1 MTKNRSS
8 GIPFKADDP
17 RYSRAWYLINK
28 QGKTMEE
35 ALAIIR
41 GMGEKK
47 GSPKPRPVERVKI
60 IVEADTTQ
68 ATQAIQDLQAQVKQC
83 TEDLARIMNVKL
95 EGEIN
100 PLEALFYI
108 ADLQKEILAEL
119 KIISGTLHRKGP

>member
-35 ALAIIR
+35 AL
-41 GMGEKK
+41 
-47 GSPKPRPVERVKI
+47 
-60 IVEADTTQ
+60 
-68 ATQAIQDLQAQVKQC
+68 
-83 TEDLARIMNVKL
+83 
-95 EGEIN
+95 
-100 PLEALFYI
+100 FYI